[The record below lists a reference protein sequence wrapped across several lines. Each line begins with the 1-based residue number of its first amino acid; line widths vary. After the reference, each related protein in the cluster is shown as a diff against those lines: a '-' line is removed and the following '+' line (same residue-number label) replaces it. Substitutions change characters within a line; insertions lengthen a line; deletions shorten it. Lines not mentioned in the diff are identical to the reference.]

1 MEGDPV
7 MPKPYKQWTV
17 LPHGKLAQIDEGM
30 LTVTGE
36 LRMPLGNFPRR
47 MTVVR
52 LRDSRLVIWSAIA
65 LDEKEMATLES
76 FGRPAFLIVP
86 NDHHRLDAKAWK
98 DRYPEVR
105 VVAPKGS
112 REKVEEVVPVDTTAP
127 DFGDPNVQF
136 VTVAGTRD
144 REAALVVRTANGTTL
159 LLNDLVGNI
168 REASGISGWLL
179 GLAGFAGKSA
189 RIPRVVKL
197 NLVKD
202 AKALRAQLLQWAE
215 ISPLKRILV
224 AHGEPIESNPQQ
236 TLRDLAGSL

>member
-1 MEGDPV
+1 V
-7 MPKPYKQWTV
+7 PKPYEQWTV

-30 LTVTGE
+30 LTVAGE

-159 LLNDLVGNI
+159 VLNDLVGNI